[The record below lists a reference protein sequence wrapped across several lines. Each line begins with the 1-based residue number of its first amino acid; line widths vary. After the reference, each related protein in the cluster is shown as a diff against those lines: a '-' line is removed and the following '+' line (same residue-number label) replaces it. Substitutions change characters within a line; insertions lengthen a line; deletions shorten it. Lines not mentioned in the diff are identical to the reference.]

1 MLGMEVKYNQA
12 ACQIKLRQKSYI
24 ETILKQYKLD
34 HKHTCRTPMMIE
46 HNLSPRSSTEPRQDA
61 DAIKHYMSLVGG
73 LRYVADCTR
82 PDVAYCTGQLARYLS
97 DPAKEHFAAAKQCYL
112 YLKGTCDYWL
122 VLGNQADLT
131 STSLIGYSDSDG
143 MTTYGNKPIMGYTF
157 LYNDSLISWS
167 SKRGSLVTLSVTEAE
182 LYALAHASTEAIYL
196 KGLIDELLDY
206 TMDPVKMYTDSASTL
221 AIVRSPEEQHSQR
234 TKHFNI
240 RKNFISDRVDKGY
253 ISVHHIRSN
262 DQRADTLTKAL
273 PLEKLKHFN
282 ELLHVRA

>member
-1 MLGMEVKYNQA
+1 MEIVYHKSSRV
-12 ACQIKLRQKSYI
+12 IKLRQRDYI
-24 ETILKQYKLD
+24 QTILKRYNFD
-34 HKHTCRTPMMIE
+34 HEHSRRTPMIHE
-46 HNLSPRSSTEPRQDA
+46 HNLAPRDSKEPRQDA
-61 DAIKHYMSLVGG
+61 DAIKLYMSLVGG

-82 PDVAYCTGQLARYLS
+82 PDVAYCTGQLARYLA
-97 DPAKEHFAAAKQCYL
+97 DPGKEHYAAAKQCYL

-122 VLGNQADLT
+122 VLGNQANST
-131 STSLIGYSDSDG
+131 STSLVGYADSDS

-157 LYNDSLISWS
+157 TYNDSLISWS
-167 SKRGSLVTLSVTEAE
+167 SKRGTLVTLSVTEAE

-196 KGLIDELLDY
+196 KSLIDELTNF
-206 TMDPVKMYTDSASTL
+206 TMEPVKMYTDSASTI

-240 RKNFISDRVDKGY
+240 RKNFISDRIDKGY
-253 ISVHHIRSN
+253 ITIHHIASN

>member
-1 MLGMEVKYNQA
+1 
-12 ACQIKLRQKSYI
+12 
-24 ETILKQYKLD
+24 
-34 HKHTCRTPMMIE
+34 
-46 HNLSPRSSTEPRQDA
+46 
-61 DAIKHYMSLVGG
+61 
-73 LRYVADCTR
+73 
-82 PDVAYCTGQLARYLS
+82 
-97 DPAKEHFAAAKQCYL
+97 
-112 YLKGTCDYWL
+112 
-122 VLGNQADLT
+122 
-131 STSLIGYSDSDG
+131 

-240 RKNFISDRVDKGY
+240 RKNFISDRITNGY
-253 ISVHHIRSN
+253 ITVHHIPSG

-282 ELLHVRA
+282 ELLHVHA

>member
-1 MLGMEVKYNQA
+1 
-12 ACQIKLRQKSYI
+12 
-24 ETILKQYKLD
+24 
-34 HKHTCRTPMMIE
+34 
-46 HNLSPRSSTEPRQDA
+46 
-61 DAIKHYMSLVGG
+61 
-73 LRYVADCTR
+73 
-82 PDVAYCTGQLARYLS
+82 
-97 DPAKEHFAAAKQCYL
+97 
-112 YLKGTCDYWL
+112 
-122 VLGNQADLT
+122 
-131 STSLIGYSDSDG
+131 
-143 MTTYGNKPIMGYTF
+143 MGYTF

-240 RKNFISDRVDKGY
+240 RKNFISDRITNGY
-253 ISVHHIRSN
+253 ITVHHIPSG

-282 ELLHVRA
+282 ELLHVHA